1 VIFDLRFGTQIG
13 EIREIKNLRAFV
25 AKKID
30 SSFLLARTG
39 TQIEEIKKIRKIR
52 RENLNLLN
60 SLMV

>member
-13 EIREIKNLRAFV
+13 EIKKIRAFV

-39 TQIEEIKKIRKIR
+39 TQIKKIKVIRKI
-52 RENLNLLN
+52 LIP
-60 SLMV
+60 